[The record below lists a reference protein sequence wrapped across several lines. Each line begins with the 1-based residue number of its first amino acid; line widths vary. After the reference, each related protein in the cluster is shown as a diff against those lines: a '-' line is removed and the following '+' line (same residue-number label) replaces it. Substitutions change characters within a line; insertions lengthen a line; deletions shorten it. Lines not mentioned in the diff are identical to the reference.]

1 MEIGR
6 KRNTIVLTIGAFF
19 VMILTFYVLGEPLQ
33 DFANALVY
41 RLKEFNLVISRDV
54 NQDAKLLLWTRQNQY
69 KPIIMK
75 FNSTLIPVQFNL

>member
-6 KRNTIVLTIGAFF
+6 KRNTIVLTIGVFF

-33 DFANALVY
+33 DFVNALVY

-75 FNSTLIPVQFNL
+75 FNSTIIPVQFNL